1 MVHFPIGT
9 AMMLEADIVLKGQGT
24 DEQQMVPIVVSPPAV
39 TSDLS
44 FTEWISE
51 VKNAQKGIDLH
62 FHSTDAVELT
72 LQSLQELKQVDMP
85 ATSNNMHNKTAFQ
98 MVQTA
103 FQIYGANC
111 LSNGAIRALWV

>member
-1 MVHFPIGT
+1 MVHFPTGT

-72 LQSLQELKQVDMP
+72 LQSLQELKQVDISTAM
-85 ATSNNMHNKTAFQ
+85 NNVHRKLPFIIIWCIA
-98 MVQTA
+98 A
-103 FQIYGANC
+103 GA
-111 LSNGAIRALWV
+111 LRALWV